1 MNKIASFRIWGWVLL
16 AALIASCS
24 TNPVTGKREVSFVS
38 TSDQIRIGEENY
50 LPSQQSQGGQ
60 YYLDQ
65 DLNAYVSEVTARL
78 VEASRAVFPQAPN
91 LPYEIVVLN
100 NDVPNAWA
108 MPGGKMAIN
117 RGLLTELKNESELA
131 AVIGH
136 EIVHAAAG
144 HSAAQMSRGTLLNA
158 GLAVVGIASAGSDYG
173 NLVNYG
179 SQIGSAAWMASYG
192 RDDELESDRYGM
204 MILSEAGYD
213 PGGAVTLQETFV
225 RMSEGRNQGF
235 IDGLFA
241 SHPPSQA
248 RVDANRVFA
257 GQLPSGGIVDED
269 RYQAAIAQLVRDA
282 EAYEAQNDA
291 TQALNDDKPD
301 EALELLDAA
310 VRIQPDEGQ
319 FWELRG
325 HAWRMKDSNDNAERA
340 FTTAIEK
347 NPGYYRHWLARGL
360 LRKEMGKLTDARSD
374 LERGQQLLPTA
385 TGSYLLGDLAERRG
399 DINAA
404 MQYYQSAA
412 SAGGEV
418 GQAAQTRMVRHDLPA
433 NPDRYIA
440 SGLRTADTGEIIA
453 VVRNDSGLA
462 VNSVQVR
469 VTDVRSGAS
478 RIYPVGGRI
487 SAGNQA
493 ATGTGIIGDP
503 ANFRIAVVAAG
514 LN

>member
-1 MNKIASFRIWGWVLL
+1 MNKIASFRIWGVVLFS
-16 AALIASCS
+16 ALLISCS
-24 TNPVTGKREVSFVS
+24 TNPVTGEREISFVS
-38 TSDQIRIGEENY
+38 TSAQIQMGVENY
-50 LPSQQSQGGQ
+50 QPSQQSQGGQ
-60 YYLDQ
+60 YYLDP
-65 DLNAYVSEVTARL
+65 DLNAYVSEVTAKL
-78 VEASRAVFPQAPN
+78 VEAARKTFPEAPN

-158 GLAVVGIASAGSDYG
+158 GLTVVGIASSGSDYG

-213 PGGAVTLQETFV
+213 PRGAVTLQETFV

-241 SHPPSQA
+241 SHPPSQD
-248 RVDANRVFA
+248 RVDANRAFA
-257 GQLPSGGIVDED
+257 GQLPSGGVVGED
-269 RYQAAIAQLVRDA
+269 RYQAAIAQLVKDA
-282 EAYEAQNDA
+282 EAYEAQNNA

-301 EALELLDAA
+301 EALELLDTAI
-310 VRIQPDEGQ
+310 RIQPDEGQ

-325 HAWRMKDSNDNAERA
+325 HAWRMKDDDDNAERA

-347 NPGYYRHWLARGL
+347 NPDYYRHWLARGL
-360 LRKEMGKLTDARSD
+360 LRKEMGKFAGARSD

-399 DINAA
+399 DISTA

-412 SAGGEV
+412 GAGGEV
-418 GQAAQTRMVRHDLPA
+418 GQAAQARMIRHDLPA

-440 SGLRTADTGEIIA
+440 SGFRLADTGEIVA
-453 VVRNDSGLA
+453 VVRNDSGLEIR
-462 VNSVQVR
+462 SVQVR
-469 VTDVRSGAS
+469 VTDIRSGAS
-478 RIYPVGGRI
+478 RVYPVGGRVA
-487 SAGNQA
+487 AGNQA

-503 ANFRIAVVAAG
+503 ANFRIAVIAAE